1 MGIMLEKILLTF
13 FMLSLITSCNVT
25 EQEAL
30 NDRAQNAAA
39 GVDESTFSYNSTS
52 LVAVNSTTNIDLFPL
67 GDFNGYSFSVSP
79 SLPNGLSLRF
89 TNGEISGTPL
99 ENLSTTEYIITAT
112 NGVSRRTA
120 SLILTVTDE
129 PPKTIVYP
137 SSTLSFNLY
146 DSSISYRPALTG
158 GAPSNIIEETTL
170 PTGLVVNPLTG
181 EISGTPLQKG
191 SGRYEIVASNAAGSI
206 STFINLIVRDATPV
220 SLSYNNLAQD
230 IDVGSPLTTMSPTI
244 FPDPLEEIYSISP
257 ALPSGLSLNPITGE
271 ISGTPSDTTGI
282 RSYTVTATTDSG
294 STSANIS
301 LNVQSPPTD
310 VQYDASLT
318 PQQIQTGVSI
328 TPIKLSNYS
337 GGTPVSYS
345 CTNCPAGLTINS
357 STGTISGATTDNGA
371 ITTATV
377 TATHNATNVSGV
389 TTPRTL
395 TSSPITFNIVDDY
408 PDSLGYQ
415 TSYQIYQDT
424 PIGAGSIAPSPVN
437 GQPDSY
443 SISISPLNAAIPGL
457 SFNPANGEISGTATS
472 AVSPVTLTITSNNT
486 DQTGSATGIQVDQT
500 ITINVGV
507 LPPAMIGYNSGGAP
521 SFYDPAND
529 VYEFVDGVYQT
540 MNPCFSDLVPASD
553 CVGGVPTSYFITP
566 ALPKG
571 ISLNPATGEISGSP
585 NEISPLKYYTIRG
598 ENSAGSFSQTIAIST
613 DSKVAPQSLS
623 YNDLDCTDVTPG
635 DNILTMTLGT
645 SVAEEPCYSG
655 SQGVFSISPPL
666 PEGINL
672 NTSTGNITGIPLT
685 SNNVGINDSYTVTIT
700 NGLGSVSSNIT
711 INIGD
716 IKAPSGL
723 TYVGLSNTSTIE
735 LTDGDIL
742 SSSNVIRSS
751 DYETNPSLGGFISTY
766 SLSAPGFTFASD
778 IYSLGSMS
786 FNRLTGEMSGT
797 AQITNPN
804 NITPE
809 GIEIQVTP
817 TNRLSDGTTG
827 IGPDA
832 TFTLIVNEVPPQVT
846 YSQDAFSANEVLI
859 EGGIATTLTPT
870 NSGGNIA
877 TLEGGNGN
885 PIIPYEGCTFD
896 LISSKNSSSFDLNT
910 SPLSFNSAT
919 CEISYDASACFLDG
933 DTINYT
939 IEAKNSGTG
948 LTTGTQTELTVNLY
962 DKPNFTVNPDTN
974 FPSDKIIVLD
984 GSASSS
990 SYTPTTQT
998 CHEGDFTL
1006 TNESDLPVPYSF
1018 NSLTGT
1024 ISSNQESMLAR
1035 LDFTLEATE
1044 DNSGFNY
1051 SVRED
1056 IQVQSNYIETRP
1068 GVDSNHL
1075 FEAKSFDFNN
1085 DGLQDI
1091 FLRSKRCDDELC
1103 SVTEDGKLAIF
1114 VQDPSNP
1121 GLLFG
1126 TGSTLTTLSDE
1137 KARAAE
1143 GVKYAA
1149 TKAGIIYV
1157 NNAGNRIHA
1166 QSTTNTEIGQA
1177 TYLAVDSAGSKQF
1190 IVPAQSDIVSKIGVI
1205 SENAGGNGINLYQFD
1220 ITGSDLSTI
1229 AASSTSL
1236 VGALSGV
1243 TLNLEKVSYSDMS
1256 NSGINSAFIGYLEG
1270 TDRRICILP
1279 YNGSDFSSTC
1289 ISTLEIPNDG
1299 EIKDIKFADVTGDDL
1314 DDLVVLSNDGA
1325 ENRVYIYENR
1335 NSILTGLY
1343 SLSDDINL
1351 ANQSQFVS
1359 FDLADLNGDGQ
1370 IDIISNDL
1378 DSGSGNI
1385 DGQSIYYHSGSTTNY
1400 FTTSNSSQFAG
1411 TLNYSKFS
1419 GNTNDVQIFSNGSD
1433 KFVLNCQVDNSTENL
1448 SSCGIIGKF

>member
-623 YNDLDCTDVTPG
+623 YNDSDCSDITPG
-635 DNILTMTLGT
+635 DNILTMTLGAT
-645 SVAEEPCYSG
+645 TAETPCYSG
-655 SQGVFSISPPL
+655 SQGTFTITPSL
-666 PEGINL
+666 PSGLSL
-672 NTSTGNITGIPLT
+672 NSSTGNISGIPIV
-685 SNNVGINDSYTVTIT
+685 SNNIGVNDSYTVTIN
-700 NGLGSVSSNIT
+700 NGLGSISTNIT

-723 TYVGLSNTSTIE
+723 TYTDQSNNTNIA

-742 SSSNVIRSS
+742 STTNIIRVS
-751 DYETNPSLGGFISTY
+751 DYETNPTLGGFISTY
-766 SLSAPGFTFASD
+766 SLVAPGFTLSSD
-778 IYSLGSMS
+778 VYSLGTMN
-786 FNRLTGEMSGT
+786 FNRISGEMSGV
-797 AQITNPN
+797 AQITNPGD
-804 NITPE
+804 ISPA
-809 GIEIQVTP
+809 GIAMQVTP
-817 TNRLSDGTTG
+817 SNRLSDGSTGTGADANFNLVVKEKPPVITYNQNGFSTNEILITGGTSTT
-827 IGPDA
+827 
-832 TFTLIVNEVPPQVT
+832 V
-846 YSQDAFSANEVLI
+846 
-859 EGGIATTLTPT
+859 TPT

-877 TLEGGNGN
+877 TLNGGAAFAL
-885 PIIPYEGCTFD
+885 GCTFTKV
-896 LISSKNSSSFDLNT
+896 SSKNSSALDLN
-910 SPLSFNSAT
+910 SGALNFNSST
-919 CEISYDASACFLDG
+919 CEINYTAASCFGNG
-933 DTINYT
+933 DTINYN
-939 IEAKNSGTG
+939 IDAKNSGTG
-948 LTTGTQTELTVNLY
+948 LATGTITELTLNLY
-962 DKPNFTVNPDTN
+962 DTPDFTFQPDTN
-974 FPSDKIIVLD
+974 FPSEKILVLD
-984 GSASSS
+984 GSLSSD
-990 SYTPTTQT
+990 SYSPSLAT
-998 CHEGDFTL
+998 CHEGEFTL
-1006 TNESDLPVPYSF
+1006 TDDRDLPVPFAF

-1024 ISSNQESMLAR
+1024 ISSNQESILSR
-1035 LDFTLEATE
+1035 RDFTLEAKET
-1044 DNSGFNY
+1044 NSGFEY
-1051 SVRED
+1051 SSRED
-1056 IQVQSNYIETRP
+1056 IQVQANYIETRP
-1068 GVDSNHL
+1068 GSDTNHL
-1075 FEAKSFDFNN
+1075 FNAQKFDLNN

-1091 FLRSKRCDDELC
+1091 ILRSKRCDDELC
-1103 SVTEDGKLAIF
+1103 SVSEDGRLALFI
-1114 VQDPSNP
+1114 QDPSNP
-1121 GLLFG
+1121 GLLLG
-1126 TGSTLTTLSDE
+1126 TGSTLPNLSNQ
-1137 KARAAE
+1137 KARAVI
-1143 GVKYAA
+1143 GVKQSS
-1149 TKAGIIYV
+1149 TKAGILYI
-1157 NNAGNRIHA
+1157 NNAGNQIFT
-1166 QSTTNTEIGQA
+1166 QSTTNTESGSA
-1177 TYLAVDSAGSKQF
+1177 TYTALDSTGSKQF
-1190 IVPAQSDIVSKIGVI
+1190 IIPAQSDIVSKVGVI
-1205 SENAGGNGINLYQFD
+1205 AQNTAGNGISIFQFD
-1220 ITGSDLSTI
+1220 ITSNDLSTI
-1229 AASSTSL
+1229 AASSTS
-1236 VGALSGV
+1236 VVNALSGV
-1243 TLNLEKVSYSDMS
+1243 TLTLDKVSYSDMS
-1256 NSGINSAFIGYLEG
+1256 SSGVNSAFVGYSEG
-1270 TDRRICILP
+1270 VDSKVCVLAF
-1279 YNGSDFSSTC
+1279 NGTNFNNSCSA
-1289 ISTLEIPNDG
+1289 TLDIPNDG
-1299 EIKDIKFADVTGDDL
+1299 QVIEMKFANVTGDSLEDL
-1314 DDLVVLSNDGA
+1314 IVLANNGV
-1325 ENRVYIYENR
+1325 ENRIYVYENK

-1343 SLSDDINL
+1343 SLSDDMNL
-1351 ANQSQFVS
+1351 ASGSLFVN
-1359 FDLADLNGDGQ
+1359 FDLADLNNDGQ
-1370 IDIISNDL
+1370 VDIISNDL
-1378 DSGSGNI
+1378 DSGSGDI
-1385 DGQSIYYHSGSTTNY
+1385 DGQTVYYHSGESSNYFATTNS
-1400 FTTSNSSQFAG
+1400 TQFPG
-1411 TLNYSKFS
+1411 TLKYSKFS
-1419 GNTNDVQIFSNGSD
+1419 GNANDVEVFINGSD
-1433 KFVLNCQVDNSTENL
+1433 KFVFNCQIDNVTENL